1 MYYLIALFGVMAVYV
16 AALCLVPRLPRT
28 KWVVLVFVALVFLP
42 YVYCSLSILRSVGFD
57 DWNFKNTLPTANVS
71 PFTFFLCPLCLV
83 LPKRIGKYFM
93 TMISLLSVGM
103 LFSGA
108 VTCIFNYMRG
118 YTFYLTFFLDV
129 FEHAAL
135 SLFGAYLVHS
145 GMASLKKKDA
155 LIGGGVIVCA
165 AAVMLILNL
174 IFHTSFFGLSL
185 YGEHNI
191 YNAVLTESGIL
202 SALLY
207 FTGLIGVL
215 ALGYIYQR
223 LLMKYAYKKDL

>member
-28 KWVVLVFVALVFLP
+28 KWVVLVFVAIVFLP

-83 LPKRIGKYFM
+83 LPTRIGKYFM

-108 VTCIFNYMRG
+108 VTCIFNYMRD
-118 YTFYLTFFLDV
+118 YTFYLTQGETPVTGTLTYSV
-129 FEHAAL
+129 
-135 SLFGAYLVHS
+135 STYC
-145 GMASLKKKDA
+145 MRMLKKVE
-155 LIGGGVIVCA
+155 GGVEVRPVVEA
-165 AAVMLILNL
+165 M
-174 IFHTSFFGLSL
+174 
-185 YGEHNI
+185 
-191 YNAVLTESGIL
+191 
-202 SALLY
+202 
-207 FTGLIGVL
+207 L
-215 ALGYIYQR
+215 ALYEAAT
-223 LLMKYAYKKDL
+223 AYKPEA